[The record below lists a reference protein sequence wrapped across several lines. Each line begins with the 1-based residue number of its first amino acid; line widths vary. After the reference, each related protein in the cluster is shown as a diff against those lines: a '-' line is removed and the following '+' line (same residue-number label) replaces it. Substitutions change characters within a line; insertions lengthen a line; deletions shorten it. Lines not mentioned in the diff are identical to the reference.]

1 MHVRCIL
8 KLNADNKEKAL
19 QVAQSYIESSIE
31 SATNTCGWDYAEEC
45 KLILIP
51 CEDLEEHYNELRKQR
66 IKEISNNIRSYLM
79 GYLIKYLPLKE
90 APLLV
95 DDYDINEDVERI
107 LKDENYK
114 SIPLPDNFLDLIE
127 LMTKVVTELSQN
139 EHIFQYHIKQINKIQ
154 DCINNPQDP
163 KVCLQCTDNHFADLT
178 KGTIGEKVFYVNT
191 DRHV

>member
-8 KLNADNKEKAL
+8 KLNANNKEEAL

-31 SATNTCGWDYAEEC
+31 PEENTCGWDYAGEC
-45 KLILIP
+45 EILIP
-51 CEDLEEHYNELRKQR
+51 CEDLEEHYNKLRKQR
-66 IKEISNNIRSYLM
+66 IKEISERIRSYLI

-90 APLLV
+90 APLLL
-95 DDYDINEDVERI
+95 DDYDIKEDAERV
-107 LKDENYK
+107 LKDKNYK
-114 SIPLPDNFLDLIE
+114 SKPLPDNFIDLIGLLTE
-127 LMTKVVTELSQN
+127 VVTELSQN
-139 EHIFQYHIKQINKIQ
+139 EHIFQYYIKQINKIQ

-178 KGTIGEKVFYVNT
+178 KETSGEKVFYVNT